1 MAVIK
6 SMSEIAKKWAEVTP
20 GRAAYYE
27 TGVRTT
33 AKDWAGA
40 AAGAVTAYE
49 SGVQEAIGR
58 GAYQSGGAARGT
70 AGWREATL
78 AKKARWA
85 AGVRLGE
92 SRYTTGFAPF
102 RAVIESVTL
111 PPRGAR
117 GDPGNYARC
126 EAIGL
131 ALTAARKSGS

>member
-33 AKDWAGA
+33 AKDWAGNA
-40 AAGAVTAYE
+40 AMAASAYE
-49 SGVQEAIGR
+49 AGVQEAIGR
-58 GAYQSGGAARGT
+58 GAFQRGVSERGT
-70 AGWREATL
+70 SGWREATL

-92 SRYTTGFAPF
+92 PRYMSGFAPY
-102 RAVIESVTL
+102 RAVIEGVTL
-111 PPRGAR
+111 PPRGPR

-131 ALTAARKSGS
+131 ALTAARKASS

>member
-20 GRAAYYE
+20 GRAPYYE

-40 AAGAVTAYE
+40 AAGAVAAYE
-49 SGVQEAIGR
+49 AGVTEAIGR
-58 GAYQSGGAARGT
+58 GAYQSGVSARGT
-70 AGWREATL
+70 SGWREATL

-92 SRYTTGFAPF
+92 PRYVAGFAPF
-102 RAVIESVTL
+102 RGVIESVTL

-126 EAIGL
+126 EAIGT
-131 ALTAARKSGS
+131 ALTAARKASS